1 MPRTFVGFGF
11 GPIQSALFLLEAW
24 RSGSFDRFVVA
35 DVDADLVGA
44 VRRAKGVYTV
54 NVASPEGVTTH
65 SPGGIEIHDTRT
77 AEGRAAIVSAI
88 AEAREAAV
96 ALPSVNFYD
105 RGGEASV
112 AALLAA
118 GLRQRD
124 PGDSLLVYAA
134 ENDTEAANLLTAAV
148 GRHLDPAR
156 MAGFEAIDT
165 VIGKMSGIITDDGTI
180 KHLGLATMT
189 PDLPRAVLVEEFNR
203 ILVSRPTRH
212 ARPPGIDVF
221 LQKDDLEPFEEAK
234 LYGHNATHALLAYF
248 ADLHGYR
255 VVSEVTRSPELM
267 DKACRAFLEESGRTL
282 VARHA
287 GLGDPLFTDEGY
299 REYADDLL
307 RRMTNPYLNDLV
319 DRVGRDPVRKLG
331 YRDRLYGTMRLALEQ
346 GVEPRLYAEGAA
358 AGLLFLVRRWG
369 DQPHTEN
376 LERPHGVDDL
386 TPEKVEGLLRGIWGK
401 EADERAGEL
410 IRLTVDALARLRA
423 VYTL

>member
-35 DVDADLVGA
+35 DVDADLVEA
-44 VRRAKGVYTV
+44 VRRANGVYTV

-88 AEAREAAV
+88 AVAREVAV
-96 ALPSVNFYD
+96 ALPSVSFYD
-105 RGGEASV
+105 RGGDASV

-118 GLRQRD
+118 GISRRD
-124 PGDSLLVYAA
+124 PGDSLLIYAA

-156 MAGFEAIDT
+156 MADFEAIDT
-165 VIGKMSGIITDDGTI
+165 VIGKMSGIITDAGTI
-180 KHLGLATMT
+180 QELGLATMT
-189 PDLPRAVLVEEFNR
+189 ADLPRAVLVEEFNR

-212 ARPPGIDVF
+212 ARPLGIGVF

-287 GLGDPLFTDEGY
+287 NLGDPLFTEEGY

-331 YRDRLYGTMRLALEQ
+331 YRDRLYGTMRLALEH

-358 AGLLFLVRRWG
+358 AGLLFLHRRWD

-376 LERPHGVDDL
+376 LQRPRHINDL
-386 TPEKVEGLLRGIWGK
+386 TPENVGALLRGIWGSD
-401 EADERAGEL
+401 ADESAEEL
-410 IRLTVDALARLRA
+410 VRLTVDALARVRA